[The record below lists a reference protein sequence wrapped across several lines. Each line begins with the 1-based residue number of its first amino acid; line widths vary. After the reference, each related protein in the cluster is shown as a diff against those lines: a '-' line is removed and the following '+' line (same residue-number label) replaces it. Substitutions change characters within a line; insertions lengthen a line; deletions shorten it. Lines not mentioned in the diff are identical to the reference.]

1 MLVHQLCLILC
12 DSMDC
17 DPSGCSVHRDS
28 PGKNT
33 GVACNALLQGIF
45 PIQGSNSGLLHCRQ
59 FLYPLRNQGSPRIL
73 AWVVYSFSQASS
85 WPRNQTGVSC
95 IAGWFFTNWAIREAL
110 HRIVEIIKWI
120 HIKHLLCAW
129 HTVSLCV
136 NWVIEDFDQKVGQ
149 GWNKTK
155 LYLSTYLSRFTPCH
169 LLGLEVPYGKE
180 AGMC

>member
-1 MLVHQLCLILC
+1 MDYTAHGILQARILEC
-12 DSMDC
+12 
-17 DPSGCSVHRDS
+17 
-28 PGKNT
+28 
-33 GVACNALLQGIF
+33 VAFPFSRGIF
-45 PIQGSNSGLLHCRQ
+45 PTQVSNPGLPHCRGI
-59 FLYPLRNQGSPRIL
+59 LYQLSYNGSPRIL
-73 AWVVYSFSQASS
+73 EWVGYPFSSRSS
-85 WPRNQTGVSC
+85 WLRNQTGVSC

-120 HIKHLLCAW
+120 CIKHLLCAW

-149 GWNKTK
+149 GLNKTK

-169 LLGLEVPYGKE
+169 LLGLQVPYGKE